1 MPTTLSLDVARTIAV
16 ASQGFGHQDQS
27 LEQVFNH
34 VKCVQ
39 LDPLKA
45 IRESHEL
52 VCLSR
57 GVPLEQAK
65 SLMTAGAPLQVFTY
79 PGHAMAILPL
89 DLWPWF
95 AFMRRHLLASGWRG
109 PAVDADTVCSV
120 RALLREREA
129 ITVKDLPKGTGTGWN
144 RSSQWRI
151 AAEWLLWTGEAV
163 STTRCGTHREYAL
176 TDKVIPEA
184 LRRLEPSDND
194 CIDHLVSEVV
204 EALGVATSDDI
215 ADYFRLRQATV
226 ERALQAIDCPKGTV
240 DGWSEPVWL
249 SRRAE
254 SLARTKLDG
263 VMPLS
268 PFDSLIW
275 YRPRL
280 QRLFGKAYTLEAY
293 KRANE
298 RAFGHYFMPILVG
311 AEIVGRVA
319 PRRSRHQVSIEAC
332 EFNEYLDLSVIER
345 AMHLLQAWSE
355 AAVFESLMQNL
366 PVVE

>member
-1 MPTTLSLDVARTIAV
+1 M
-16 ASQGFGHQDQS
+16 
-27 LEQVFNH
+27 EQVFNH

-57 GVPLEQAK
+57 GVPLERAK
-65 SLMTAGAPLQVFTY
+65 SLLTADSPFQIFTY

-89 DLWPWF
+89 DMWPWF
-95 AFMRRHLLASGWRG
+95 AFMRRHLLAKGWRG
-109 PAVDADTVCSV
+109 PAVDADTVCSL
-120 RALLREREA
+120 RALLRERDV

-163 STTRCGTHREYAL
+163 STTRNGTHREYAL
-176 TDKVIPEA
+176 TGKAIPEA
-184 LRRLEPSDND
+184 LLRLEPSDND
-194 CIDHLVSEVV
+194 CIDHLVGEVV

-215 ADYFRLRQATV
+215 ADYFRLRRDRV

-240 DGWSEPVWL
+240 DGWIEPVWL

-254 SLARTKLDG
+254 SLARTKLDC
-263 VMPLS
+263 VTPLS
-268 PFDSLIW
+268 PFDSLVW

-293 KRANE
+293 KRADE
-298 RAFGHYFMPILVG
+298 RAFGHYFMPILAG

-319 PRRSRHQVSIEAC
+319 PRRNKHQVSIEAY
-332 EFNEYLDLSVIER
+332 EFDACLDLAVTER
-345 AMHLLQAWSE
+345 ALHLLQAWSE
-355 AAVFESLMQNL
+355 AAVFESPTQHLL
-366 PVVE
+366 IAE